1 MGKNKKT
8 PITVNEK
15 EYFLEDMS
23 EQQQAVV
30 NHINDLDRKI
40 NSTKFNLDQLTVGKD
55 AFVKMLTES
64 LEQQSNE

>member
-1 MGKNKKT
+1 MGKNEKT